1 MTEDELKLAEELHSL
16 LTDVSPLTAEEKRR
30 IEEYKAGK
38 DGGKTAKRGGAKRKP
53 LTAEE
58 KAARKAASEKK
69 KREREEF
76 LNSLTAE
83 EREMYEAEQKLKKSR
98 EAAVRKLKKIAADR
112 KLLQKIDGD

>member
-1 MTEDELKLAEELHSL
+1 
-16 LTDVSPLTAEEKRR
+16 
-30 IEEYKAGK
+30 
-38 DGGKTAKRGGAKRKP
+38 
-53 LTAEE
+53 
-58 KAARKAASEKK
+58 
-69 KREREEF
+69 